1 MRRQEVKDVQKT
13 IAEYLTKNNY
23 SDVPN
28 GNTPS
33 PLSPTNSVG
42 SQGSGS
48 NTPPCPPVPLP
59 VHSAFQRQD
68 TFFSY
73 LVMCHELWDVADANV
88 FKGNH
93 TGKAAHT
100 FRFNFLRAVCV
111 GGSRTKLHFLLL
123 SRILYRF
130 RP

>member
-93 TGKAAHT
+93 TGKAAI
-100 FRFNFLRAVCV
+100 FRFNWRAFSSAHVAR
-111 GGSRTKLHFLLL
+111 S
-123 SRILYRF
+123 Y
-130 RP
+130 